1 MFHLEAPKHITERG
15 IVLVIKLVTTG
26 LSSMALL
33 TLMNVV
39 VIQIN
44 LFTVARNMQKKIQ
57 KLIMMNSKY

>member
-39 VIQIN
+39 VIQIH
-44 LFTVARNMQKKIQ
+44 LLTVSKNKQKKFR
-57 KLIMMNSKY
+57 N